1 MSTTKNEDV
10 VWEDEAP
17 LAPATTSADD
27 VQWEDENS
35 LGGLVADVTGQQTNE
50 VGNTVIVPK
59 DGEKFSD
66 TMARAAAQGKKTT
79 PAEVNKEVSTMPKK
93 VATVL
98 AAAPAMGVAG
108 TAALSAPGGLPGAIE
123 MLENA
128 AKAHPFIAHIITR
141 GIEGLGIGGGISAV
155 KKMLQ

>member
-1 MSTTKNEDV
+1 MSNAKNEDV
-10 VWEDEAP
+10 VWENEAP
-17 LAPATTSADD
+17 APATTPDD
-27 VQWEDENS
+27 VTWEDDAGS
-35 LGGLVADVTGQQTNE
+35 GGLPVSTAGQQMND
-50 VGNTVIVPK
+50 VRNTVIVPK

-79 PAEVNKEVSTMPKK
+79 PAEVSKEVSTMPKK
-93 VATVL
+93 IATVV
-98 AAAPAMGVAG
+98 AAAPAMGAAG
-108 TAALSAPGGLPGAIE
+108 TAALAAPGGLPGAIE

-141 GIEGLGIGGGISAV
+141 GIEGLGIGGGLAAV

>member
-1 MSTTKNEDV
+1 MKNDEV
-10 VWEDEAP
+10 VWENEAP
-17 LAPATTSADD
+17 APATTSTDD
-27 VQWEDENS
+27 VTWEDDAGS
-35 LGGLVADVTGQQTNE
+35 GGLPASTAGQQTND

-59 DGEKFSD
+59 NGEKFSD

-79 PAEVNKEVSTMPKK
+79 PAEVNKEVATMPKK
-93 VATVL
+93 VATVV
-98 AAAPAMGVAG
+98 AAAPAIGAAG
-108 TAALSAPGGLPGAIE
+108 TAALAAPGGLPGAIE

>member
-1 MSTTKNEDV
+1 MSTDSNV

-17 LAPATTSADD
+17 QAPATTSADD
-27 VQWEDENS
+27 VHWEDEDS
-35 LGGLVADVTGQQTNE
+35 LGRLAADVTGEQTNE
-50 VGNTVIVPK
+50 VGNKVIVPK
-59 DGEKFSD
+59 DGESFSD
-66 TMARAAAQGKKTT
+66 TMKRASVQGKKTT
-79 PAEVNKEVSTMPKK
+79 PAEIQKEVSTIPKK
-93 VATVL
+93 AATVL
-98 AAAPAMGVAG
+98 AAAPAIGAAG
-108 TAALSAPGGLPGAIE
+108 TAALAAPGGLPGAIE